1 MKKTYTKPLLAVE
14 HYELTQTIANC
25 ATKIGFLGSSDCV
38 KNDPDATDQMKDLA
52 WSGFFMDKN
61 GCREY
66 PEGMDAFDS
75 ICYHTNA
82 NAAFN
87 S

>member
-1 MKKTYTKPLLAVE
+1 MAVE
-14 HYELTQTIANC
+14 LFALTQSIASC
-25 ATKIGFLGSSDCV
+25 ATKIGFLDSECV

-52 WSGFFMDKN
+52 WSGFFTDSEN
-61 GCREY
+61 CVGY
-66 PEGMDAFDS
+66 PEDMDAFDA

-82 NAAFN
+82 NAAVN